1 MSELQIIM
9 KGASARGDT
18 GKGVNNMKKI
28 FFGIRVD
35 LITETKE
42 ALKREAE
49 RKAEKEKP
57 EKTAE
62 EMAVEEAAKKKDAE
76 ILAFLE
82 AFKRQAYQY
91 DFVIFTGIDQGVLRL
106 DSFLPKP
113 AGVSYDSTSLS
124 SISAEE
130 RAEIEAEMRKTENV
144 EFFSSQKE
152 AIDYMTSI

>member
-1 MSELQIIM
+1 MQEVTL
-9 KGASARGDT
+9 A
-18 GKGVNNMKKI
+18 KGVKKMKNKI

-42 ALKREAE
+42 ALKRESE
-49 RKAEKEKP
+49 RKVEKEKP

-82 AFKRQAYQY
+82 AFKNQAYQY
-91 DFVIFTGIDQGVLRL
+91 DFVIFTGIKHGILHL
-106 DSFLPKP
+106 ESYLPKP
-113 AGVSYDSTSLS
+113 AGVSYDLTSLA

-144 EFFSSQKE
+144 EFFSSQEE
-152 AIDYMTSI
+152 AIEAMTSI

>member
-1 MSELQIIM
+1 MQEVTL
-9 KGASARGDT
+9 A
-18 GKGVNNMKKI
+18 KGVNNMKKI

-62 EMAVEEAAKKKDAE
+62 EMAEEEADEKRDKE
-76 ILAFLE
+76 ILSFLE
-82 AFKRQAYQY
+82 AFRKQVHPY
-91 DFVIFTGIDQGVLRL
+91 DFVIYTGIDHGVLHL

-113 AGVSYDSTSLS
+113 AGVSYDLTSLS

>member
-1 MSELQIIM
+1 
-9 KGASARGDT
+9 
-18 GKGVNNMKKI
+18 MKKI
-28 FFGIRVD
+28 FFGIRTD
-35 LITETKE
+35 LIAETKE

-62 EMAVEEAAKKKDAE
+62 EMAVEEADEKRDKE
-76 ILAFLE
+76 ILSFLE
-82 AFKRQAYQY
+82 AFRKQAYQY
-91 DFVIFTGIDQGVLRL
+91 DFVIYTGIKHGILHL
-106 DSFLPKP
+106 ESYLLKP
-113 AGVSYDSTSLS
+113 AGVSYDLTSLA